1 MHETREKNRGELI
14 HVFIQALGYV
24 RIYEKKH

>member
-1 MHETREKNRGELI
+1 MRLEKKIEVNLYMF
-14 HVFIQALGYV
+14 FIQALGYV